1 MKRERALSADSLV
14 AGLVRGAAAPAQK
27 KQQQQAT
34 TTRQQ
39 QNPQKL
45 AALPARKS

>member
-1 MKRERALSADSLV
+1 MKKRILPLLLTAAMV
-14 AGLVRGAAAPAQK
+14 AGLAGPLQK